1 MAKFPVSCK
10 DGRTQKMIMSF
21 SELEIDLAWLLVQ
34 MSNRDDKLI
43 KVKNNKKDEAEQGSY
58 QGDASN
64 HHSLF
69 YTISEEEDEEEI
81 YPKRKN
87 KRFRSID
94 HIYKVTG
101 PVLQDFVYSKKKR
114 LSC

>member
-1 MAKFPVSCK
+1 MAKFPVPCK
-10 DGRTQKMIMSF
+10 DRRTQKMIMSF

-34 MSNRDDKLI
+34 MSNR
-43 KVKNNKKDEAEQGSY
+43 NSKKDEAEQGSY

-81 YPKRKN
+81 YPKRRN

-101 PVLQDFVYSKKKR
+101 PVLQDFVCSKKKR

>member
-1 MAKFPVSCK
+1 MAKFPVPCK
-10 DGRTQKMIMSF
+10 DRRTQKMIMSF

-43 KVKNNKKDEAEQGSY
+43 K
-58 QGDASN
+58 
-64 HHSLF
+64 
-69 YTISEEEDEEEI
+69 EEDEEEI
-81 YPKRKN
+81 YPKGRN

>member
-1 MAKFPVSCK
+1 MMAKFPVPCK
-10 DGRTQKMIMSF
+10 DRRTQKMIMSF

-34 MSNRDDKLI
+34 MSNR
-43 KVKNNKKDEAEQGSY
+43 NSKKDEAEQRSY

-81 YPKRKN
+81 YPKGRN